1 MTRELL
7 TEWLDE
13 SPEHSRAFLEEGL
26 ILEAT
31 EAICEAMKKRRMSK
45 AALAGRLGTSKAYVT
60 QLLNGNR
67 NMTLRTFARIA
78 FALNLTPE
86 MALKE
91 DLASSK
97 QHERMDRTRQSQTAV
112 TPALNQ
118 IAGANPMP
126 REGLTRSRS
135 DERAAARRD

>member
-31 EAICEAMKKRRMSK
+31 EAICAAMEKRGMSK
-45 AALAGRLGTSKAYVT
+45 AVLAGRLGTSKAYVT

-91 DLASSK
+91 DLASSR

-112 TPALNQ
+112 TSALNQ
-118 IAGANPMP
+118 IARANPMP

-135 DERAAARRD
+135 AERAAARRD

>member
-31 EAICEAMKKRRMSK
+31 EAICGAMEKRCMSK

-67 NMTLRTFARIA
+67 NMTLRTFASIA
-78 FALNLTPE
+78 FALNMTPA

-97 QHERMDRTRQSQTAV
+97 QNERMDRARQSRTAV
-112 TPALNQ
+112 TPVSNQ
-118 IAGANPMP
+118 LEDPVKSAFGAIP
-126 REGLTRSRS
+126 RSGPWQAPS
-135 DERAAARRD
+135 

>member
-31 EAICEAMKKRRMSK
+31 EAICAAMEKRCMSK

-60 QLLNGNR
+60 QLLKGNR
-67 NMTLRTFARIA
+67 NMTLRTFASIA
-78 FALNLTPE
+78 FALNMTPV
-86 MALKE
+86 MALRE
-91 DLASSK
+91 EIASSTK
-97 QHERMDRTRQSQTAV
+97 DERMDGTRRSRTAV
-112 TPALNQ
+112 TPAPNR
-118 IAGANPMP
+118 IA
-126 REGLTRSRS
+126 
-135 DERAAARRD
+135 

>member
-31 EAICEAMKKRRMSK
+31 EAICAAMEKRRMSK
-45 AALAGRLGTSKAYVT
+45 AVLAGRLGTSKAYVT

-91 DLASSK
+91 DPASSK
-97 QHERMDRTRQSQTAV
+97 QDERMDRTRQSRTAV
-112 TPALNQ
+112 THVSNQ
-118 IAGANPMP
+118 LEDPVKSAVGAFP
-126 REGLTRSRS
+126 RSRPS
-135 DERAAARRD
+135 QAPS